1 MSDEGQHWGVFQT
14 QGKLESIEWG
24 VANVLGFCAPSK
36 LERHRGGKIR
46 GNHSEFSG
54 PTTLLEQGPPRAQDR
69 VQRAQE
75 LQ

>member
-1 MSDEGQHWGVFQT
+1 MSDVGQHWGVFQT

-36 LERHRGGKIR
+36 LEKHRVGKIG
-46 GNHSEFSG
+46 GNHSESSG
-54 PTTLLEQGPPRAQDR
+54 PTTLLEQGHPRAQDC